1 MKKSH
6 IIGIVVIAIALAAI
20 FSTVSE
26 STTYADFTT
35 ASANPNEE
43 YHVVGKLNKEK
54 PFEYNPQQNANLF
67 GFYLIDNKGVERK
80 VMYNGSKPQDFEK
93 SEQIV
98 VIGKQ
103 AGNAAFNASG
113 ILMKCPSK
121 YENNDQLKKVEGSK
135 LKTPSEGAF

>member
-26 STTYADFTT
+26 STTYADFAT
-35 ASANPNEE
+35 ASINPGEE
-43 YHVVGKLNKEK
+43 YHVVGKLNKTK
-54 PFEYNPQQNANLF
+54 PFEYNPQQDANLF
-67 GFYLIDNKGVERK
+67 GFYLIDSKGVERK
-80 VMYNGSKPQDFEK
+80 VTYKGSKPQDFEK

-98 VIGKQ
+98 VVGKQ
-103 AGNAAFNASG
+103 GAGADFCASS

-121 YENNDQLKKVEGSK
+121 YENNDQLAKVKS
-135 LKTPSEGAF
+135 

>member
-6 IIGIVVIAIALAAI
+6 IVGIVVIAIALAAI

-35 ASANPNEE
+35 AATNPGEE

-54 PFEYNPQQNANLF
+54 PFEYNPQQDANLF

-80 VMYNGSKPQDFEK
+80 VTYKGSKPQDFEK

-98 VIGKQ
+98 VVGKQ
-103 AGNAAFNASG
+103 GNGEAFTASS

-121 YENNDQLKKVEGSK
+121 YENNDQLAKVKS
-135 LKTPSEGAF
+135 